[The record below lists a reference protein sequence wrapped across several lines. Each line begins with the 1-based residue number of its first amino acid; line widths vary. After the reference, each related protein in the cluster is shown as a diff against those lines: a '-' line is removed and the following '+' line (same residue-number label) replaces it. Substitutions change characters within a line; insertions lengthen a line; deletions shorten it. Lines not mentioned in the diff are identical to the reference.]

1 MDSNEELKKMIKER
15 MLKDLKGFPIA
26 IEIVEEEEPEDTH
39 KKEEDDSSAGIEAEV
54 KRMMTG
60 NGGKG
65 PNESKVLSATSG
77 IKISNMMIGIIVF
90 MCLNIFLFMYNMMCI
105 QEYNSLL
112 DVSKKWSIVYSL
124 YAFFRDTFV
133 YGALEKMMTYLLFT
147 GITVYILYESISL
160 IVTKVYDY
168 FIAIAL
174 GESIEDEAKR
184 DKAMEAKLKKMGVKI
199 PGLDGKVQEA
209 NADEDSDDD
218 MSSDAGGSD
227 ESDDEDKDD
236 DESVKS
242 GNENKTKGKA
252 KEKDSTGFG
261 SLFSLPFSKGK
272 GKMGGG
278 GIMDNMFGNQ
288 HKNKYRIEK
297 KGKTGVTMSDVAG
310 CHIAKKELLE
320 LFDFLKHREKY
331 IALGARLP
339 KGALLYGPSGTGK
352 TMIAKALANEVS
364 YNYMY
369 VQGSDF
375 RKPLVGLG
383 PTSVKEMF
391 AKARKHSPCVIFI
404 DEIDSILHKRGGG
417 KTVTG
422 SASSSNEDDAI
433 INTFLAE
440 MDGFKDK
447 GEIFILGATNRLD
460 VIDKAAL
467 RPKRIDRVIHF
478 KLPNVEERYEIIE
491 SYFKKMKVKDE
502 MMVADYMK
510 LLAKK
515 SFGFSGAQ
523 IYNMC
528 NEAAIM
534 AGQRDRAAIDEEC
547 MNDALDYIHL
557 GKTED
562 HVKKNLSEDEKKRTA
577 YHETGH
583 AIVGIVMNE
592 LEKPTQISIVP
603 HNKGSLGV
611 TIAPVNEHKYSKTRD
626 DYIAQLAMLLG
637 GRMAEEIFIG
647 NISSGAK
654 DDLNKFNAMVDD
666 YFHSGIEEI
675 YMNDESDYQNRRI
688 KTSDKYLEEME
699 EKKRGFIQHVTE
711 MTKYMMHHNAE
722 KIHAIAKELLEKED
736 MYEDDI
742 RKYL

>member
-1 MDSNEELKKMIKER
+1 MSSDSNEELKKMIKEQ

-26 IEIVEEEEPEDTH
+26 IEIVEEEQENDP
-39 KKEEDDSSAGIEAEV
+39 SAGIEDEM
-54 KRMMTG
+54 KKMMAG
-60 NGGKG
+60 EASKDSNG
-65 PNESKVLSATSG
+65 SKVLNAASG
-77 IKISNMMIGIIVF
+77 IKVSNMMIGVIVF

-124 YAFFRDTFV
+124 YSFFRDTFI
-133 YGALEKMMTYLLFT
+133 YGVLEKMITYLLFT
-147 GITVYILYESISL
+147 GITVYILYEFISL
-160 IVTKVYDY
+160 VVTKVYDY

-174 GESIEDEAKR
+174 GKSIDDEAER
-184 DKAMEAKLKKMGVKI
+184 DKAMETKLKKMGVKV
-199 PGLDGKVQEA
+199 PGSDGKGQEA
-209 NADEDSDDD
+209 NANEESDDD
-218 MSSDAGGSD
+218 ED
-227 ESDDEDKDD
+227 ESDDEDDKND
-236 DESVKS
+236 DESTKS
-242 GNENKTKGKA
+242 GNEDKT
-252 KEKDSTGFG
+252 KEKDSGFG
-261 SLFSLPFSKGK
+261 SLFSLPFGK
-272 GKMGGG
+272 GKMGGS
-278 GIMDNMFGNQ
+278 GIMDMFGDQ

-297 KGKTGVTMSDVAG
+297 KGKTGVTMADVAG

-331 IALGARLP
+331 VALGARLP

-422 SASSSNEDDAI
+422 SSSSSNEDDAI

-491 SYFKKMKVKDE
+491 SYFKKMKVKEE
-502 MMVADYMK
+502 MLSTEYMK

-534 AGQRDRAAIDEEC
+534 AGQRDRVAIDEEC

-583 AIVGIVMNE
+583 AIVGIVMKE

-626 DYIAQLAMLLG
+626 DYIAQLSMLLG
-637 GRMAEEIFIG
+637 GRMAEEVFIG

-654 DDLNKFNAMVDD
+654 DDLNKFNAIVDD
-666 YFHSGIEEI
+666 YFHSGIEDI

-699 EKKRGFIQHVTE
+699 EKKRNFIQNVTE
-711 MTKYMMHHNAE
+711 MTKYIMHHNAE

-742 RKYL
+742 KKYL

>member
-1 MDSNEELKKMIKER
+1 MSSDSNEELKKMIKEQ

-26 IEIVEEEEPEDTH
+26 IEIIEEEQEAPKNPEEKDP
-39 KKEEDDSSAGIEAEV
+39 SAGMEAEM
-54 KRMMTG
+54 KKMMA
-60 NGGKG
+60 GKA
-65 PNESKVLSATSG
+65 PEAKVLTAASG
-77 IKISNMMIGIIVF
+77 IKVSNMMIGIIVF

-124 YAFFRDTFV
+124 YSFFRDTFI

-174 GESIEDEAKR
+174 GKSIDDEAER
-184 DKAMEAKLKKMGVKI
+184 EKAMEAKLKKMGVKV
-199 PGLDGKVQEA
+199 PGSNGKAQEEVEA
-209 NADEDSDDD
+209 
-218 MSSDAGGSD
+218 
-227 ESDDEDKDD
+227 ESDDEEDESDEEEDD
-236 DESVKS
+236 DEKSAKS
-242 GNENKTKGKA
+242 GTEDKAKEKA

-261 SLFSLPFSKGK
+261 SLFSLPFGKGK

-278 GIMDNMFGNQ
+278 GIMDMFGNQ

-491 SYFKKMKVKDE
+491 SYFKKMKVKEE

-562 HVKKNLSEDEKKRTA
+562 HVKKNLSDDEKKRTA

-626 DYIAQLAMLLG
+626 DYIAQLSMLLG
-637 GRMAEEIFIG
+637 GRMAEEVFIG

-699 EKKRGFIQHVTE
+699 EKKRAFIQHVTE
-711 MTKYMMHHNAE
+711 MTKYLMHHNAE